1 MLTVR
6 YLLRGKHKTKRRA
19 YSHSFQALP
28 HLLGLFSN
36 EILVSGVFQFLDVR
50 ISRPHDDVPRT
61 TQVQSVSAA
70 RTSIPQSIADLKHY
84 TVASLIHQNSFETQS
99 RGTGSARTADFDR
112 HILCSITNAPHP
124 STNPS
129 RQSINRCSD
138 LTGTIL
144 KCELLL
150 YY

>member
-1 MLTVR
+1 ME
-6 YLLRGKHKTKRRA
+6 GKIQHKTRRA
-19 YSHSFQALP
+19 YSHSLQALP

-36 EILVSGVFQFLDVR
+36 EILVSGVFQFFDVR

-70 RTSIPQSIADLKHY
+70 RTSIPQSVTNLKRY
-84 TVASLIHQNSFETQS
+84 TVASLSHPNSSGTQS
-99 RGTGSARTADFDR
+99 RRKALPELPSLTGIYSA
-112 HILCSITNAPHP
+112 HITNAPTT
-124 STNPS
+124 TNPS

-138 LTGTIL
+138 LTGAIHT
-144 KCELLL
+144 CELLL